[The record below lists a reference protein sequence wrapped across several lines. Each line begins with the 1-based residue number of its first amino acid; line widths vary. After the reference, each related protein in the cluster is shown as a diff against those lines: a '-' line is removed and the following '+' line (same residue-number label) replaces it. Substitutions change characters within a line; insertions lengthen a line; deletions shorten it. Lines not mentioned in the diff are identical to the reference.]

1 MNDIKKFFLVLCI
14 LFTLDFIYLYFNQNW
29 YRKEIIRSQNSPLE
43 LKPIGVV
50 ARYVSQ
56 ALGLYLFVLK
66 NNYDLIYSALYGMIV
81 YGNYIGT
88 NYDTIK
94 VLDPKLAITDLIK
107 GSIVMTLTSYIF
119 YQIV

>member
-14 LFTLDFIYLYFNQNW
+14 LFTLDFIYLYLNKNW
-29 YRKEIIRSQNSPLE
+29 YLKEIQRSQNSPLE

-66 NNYDLIYSALYGMIV
+66 NNYSLIYSALYGMII
-81 YGNYIGT
+81 YSNYLGT
-88 NYDTIK
+88 NYATIK
-94 VLDPKLAITDLIK
+94 IFDPKLALVDLFK
-107 GSIVMTLTSYIF
+107 GSVIMTLTSYIF